1 MILLGLIDFTDL
13 AKNMNEMLLVKD
25 QIIGAEKDLKGT
37 RERS

>member
-13 AKNMNEMLLVKD
+13 AKNMNEMLLVKG

>member
-13 AKNMNEMLLVKD
+13 AKNMNEMSLAKD